1 MRHTLPRRFMLAASA
16 SLLAGRGLAAEGQ
29 KPPPPAGLVAGVAL
43 PLSGDLSLTGSEV
56 FRGIELALAEIN
68 AEGGIAGQAVAL
80 VTADAR
86 GQNFTA
92 MAVNG
97 LVRQH
102 ASVLF
107 GGGSSD
113 ICYAASAAAELAQV
127 PFIELDAPADG
138 ITGRGFGDLVRTSP
152 TTTMIAQT
160 AVAAM
165 LKHHARAKIGILFN
179 TGATGGAIAAAAL
192 AALAAA
198 QKTPVLV
205 IGYPADQADLH
216 DQAGR
221 LQRAGAEILLHAAGP
236 SDVLG
241 FYVAMQGSG
250 WRPAAIFGC
259 GDGYLLRETAF
270 ALGAVFDGTYV
281 VGAPFYPPRA
291 AYIAAAYQAR
301 YGQAP
306 RAASSLSA
314 FVGARLVF
322 DVLNSVGGD
331 PAKLLAALHR
341 TDIPLGTLAN
351 GWGVAIDHNGQN
363 TRNFVLLQQWRGQV
377 LGQVAGA

>member
-1 MRHTLPRRFMLAASA
+1 VGA
-16 SLLAGRGLAAEGQ
+16 
-29 KPPPPAGLVAGVAL
+29 AL
-43 PLSGDLSLTGSEV
+43 PLSGDLSLQGSEN

-68 AEGGIAGQAVAL
+68 TEGGIAGQQVAL
-80 VTADAR
+80 ATADAR
-86 GQNFTA
+86 SQNFA
-92 MAVNG
+92 AASVG
-97 LVRQH
+97 DLARRH
-102 ASVLF
+102 AGVLF

-138 ITGRGFGDLVRTSP
+138 ITGRGFGDLLRTGP

-165 LKHHARAKIGILFN
+165 LKHQANARIGILFN

-198 QKTPVLV
+198 RKTPRLV
-205 IGYPADQADLH
+205 IGYPPDQADLH

-221 LQRAGAEILLHAAGP
+221 LQRAGADILLHAAGP
-236 SDVLG
+236 SDVMG
-241 FYVAMQGSG
+241 FYLAMQSSG

-270 ALGAVFDGTYV
+270 ALGAAFDGTYA

-291 AYIAAAYQAR
+291 AYIADAYQAR

-306 RAASSLSA
+306 RSASSLSA

-331 PAKLLAALHR
+331 ASKLLAALQR

-351 GWGVAIDHNGQN
+351 GWGVAINRAGQN
-363 TRNFVLLQQWRGQV
+363 TRSFVTLQQWRGQV
-377 LGQVAGA
+377 LGDVAGA

>member
-1 MRHTLPRRFMLAASA
+1 MLTAGASLAAWRA
-16 SLLAGRGLAAEGQ
+16 LAAEGQ
-29 KPPPPAGLVAGVAL
+29 KPAPPAGLVVGAAL
-43 PLSGDLSLTGSEV
+43 PLSGDLSLNGGET

-68 AEGGIAGQAVAL
+68 AEGGIGGQPVAL
-80 VTADAR
+80 VIDDAR
-86 GQNFTA
+86 GQSDA
-92 MAVNG
+92 AAAVG
-97 LVRQH
+97 DLVRRH
-102 ASVLF
+102 AGVVF

-113 ICYAASAAAELAQV
+113 ISYAASAAAELAQV

-138 ITGRGFGDLVRTSP
+138 ITRRGFKELVRTGP
-152 TTTMIAQT
+152 TTTMIAQV

-198 QKTPVLV
+198 GKNPVLV
-205 IGYPADQADLH
+205 VGYPEDVADLH

-241 FYVAMQGSG
+241 FYLAMQSSG

-270 ALGAVFDGTYV
+270 ALGQEFDGTYV

-291 AYIAAAYQAR
+291 AYIADAYLAR

-306 RAASSLSA
+306 RSASSLSA

-341 TDIPLGTLAN
+341 TDIAAGTLAN
-351 GWGVAIDHNGQN
+351 GWGAAIDHAGQN
-363 TRNFVLLQQWRGQV
+363 TSSFVTLQQWRGQV
-377 LGQVAGA
+377 LGDVAGA